1 MKPQLRDSLGNY
13 LTALGDDEL
22 ILAHRDSEWA
32 GHAPILE
39 EDIGFA
45 NLALDELGH
54 AAIWYRLAAEL
65 LNEDP
70 DRYPD
75 ALVFI
80 RPASEFRNVRMVEL
94 PNGDWAFS
102 MLRQYLFDASEQVR
116 LSALAA
122 SKYPGL
128 AQAAV
133 KIRTEELYHLRHT
146 SAWVRRLGLGT
157 QESNRKMQTAL
168 EQLYPHALQLFVES
182 AAEPALAQA
191 GLVPQPDQL
200 LAAWAPQVGQV
211 LTASDLRI
219 PEGYP
224 SASAGRGAHTP
235 HMEPLVAELQQVARL
250 EAGVAW

>member
-1 MKPQLRDSLGNY
+1 MKAELREALANY
-13 LTALGDDEL
+13 LTAIGDDEL

-54 AAIWYRLAAEL
+54 ASIWYRLAAEL
-65 LNEDP
+65 RNEDP
-70 DRYPD
+70 DRHPD
-75 ALVFI
+75 TLVFA

-122 SKYPGL
+122 SQYPGL
-128 AQAAV
+128 AQAAA

-146 SAWVRRLGLGT
+146 RAWVRRLGLGT
-157 QESNRKMQTAL
+157 QESHRRMQAAL
-168 EQLYPHALQLFVES
+168 NQLYPHALQLFT
-182 AAEPALAQA
+182 AETGEAELASA
-191 GLVPQPDQL
+191 GLVPRPDRL
-200 LAAWAPQVGQV
+200 LSSWASQVSEE
-211 LTASDLRI
+211 LMASELRL
-219 PEGYP
+219 PDGNLSTP
-224 SASAGRGAHTP
+224 AGRSAHTS
-235 HMEPLVAELQQVARL
+235 HLEPLVAELQQVARL
-250 EAGVAW
+250 EAGIAW

>member
-1 MKPQLRDSLGNY
+1 MKAELREALAKY

-54 AAIWYRLAAEL
+54 ASIWYRLAAEL

-70 DRYPD
+70 ERHPD
-75 ALVFI
+75 ALVFG
-80 RPASEFRNVRMVEL
+80 RPAPEFRNIRMVEL

-116 LSALAA
+116 LAALAD
-122 SKYPGL
+122 SRYPEL

-146 SAWVRRLGLGT
+146 SAWVHRLGLGT
-157 QESNRKMQTAL
+157 QQSNRKMQAAL
-168 EQLYPHALQLFVES
+168 DLLYPNALQLFAES
-182 AAEPALAQA
+182 ASELELAQA
-191 GLVPQPDQL
+191 GLVPPPDRL
-200 LAAWAPQVGQV
+200 LATWASQVREV
-211 LTASDLRI
+211 LTAADLRI
-219 PEGYP
+219 PGGNLTIP
-224 SASAGRGAHTP
+224 AGRSEHTAHL
-235 HMEPLVAELQQVARL
+235 ESLVAEMQQVAQL
-250 EAGVAW
+250 EAGAAW

>member
-1 MKPQLRDSLGNY
+1 MKAELQEALASY

-54 AAIWYRLAAEL
+54 ASTWYRLAAEL

-70 DRYPD
+70 DRHPD
-75 ALVFI
+75 ALVFT

-122 SKYPGL
+122 SKHPEL

-133 KIRTEELYHLRHT
+133 KIRTEELYHIRHT

-157 QESNRKMQTAL
+157 QQSNHKMQAAL
-168 EQLYPHALQLFVES
+168 EQLYPHALQLFAES
-182 AAEPALAQA
+182 AAEPALTQA
-191 GLVPQPDQL
+191 ELVPQPERL
-200 LAAWAPQVGQV
+200 LAAWASQVREV
-211 LTASDLRI
+211 LTASELQI
-219 PEGYP
+219 PDGNP
-224 SASAGRGAHTP
+224 STSAGRGAHTL
-235 HMEPLVAELQQVARL
+235 HLEQLVAELQQVARL
-250 EAGVAW
+250 EAGIAW